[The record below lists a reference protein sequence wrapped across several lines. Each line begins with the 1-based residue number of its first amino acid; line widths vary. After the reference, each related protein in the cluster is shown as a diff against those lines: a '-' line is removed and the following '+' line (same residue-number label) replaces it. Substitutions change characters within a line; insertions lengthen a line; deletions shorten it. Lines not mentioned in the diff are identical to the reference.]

1 MTTPNDA
8 PTVIFTDDGWILSA
22 TNPPLARDDLRAN
35 VVESHAWP
43 GAALWWSIGDHEVY
57 HYETEIGE
65 ILGSNIDALD
75 EDTYSFVHS
84 NTPGVMDTISQNV
97 RALIQECGGPLTAL
111 STLCREASLQFF
123 PRVRM
128 NSHYEIDPRNP
139 AYGRFRRERPHLLIR
154 QPHEEPPEGSLPWGL
169 GTGKDYAFPEVRD
182 YMASIIIET
191 FERFDVDGVELDFMR
206 HPGCFRPE
214 QAFQNRYLMTD
225 LIERVRRRLDEVAAE
240 RNNALKLAV
249 RVPPTLYDS
258 ARIGLDVEQWIRR
271 ELVDMVIVGGGFI
284 PFETPIREFVEAAQ
298 GAHCLIY
305 GCIEA
310 TRHIDDAAVRAL
322 AARWISHG
330 AAGIYLYNFY
340 TMYPEWN
347 QRIAQDL
354 SDPSRLDRLD
364 KRYELDRAG
373 PLHPTKGHGGAFR
386 YASPST
392 QLPVT
397 LRPAPHSG
405 GPRFTIE
412 ITDDLASA
420 SADGALDHCSIT
432 LRLEDI
438 HPQDDIEV
446 IVNGTPLAPQSG
458 KDAVRGWTRLGIT
471 PQFWMRYPAYPE
483 QQAHDGMCLTFAVE
497 PPPLRQGHNA
507 IEVRL
512 ATQRADADCHAV
524 LTNVEID
531 VAYQQ

>member
-1 MTTPNDA
+1 
-8 PTVIFTDDGWILSA
+8 
-22 TNPPLARDDLRAN
+22 
-35 VVESHAWP
+35 
-43 GAALWWSIGDHEVY
+43 
-57 HYETEIGE
+57 
-65 ILGSNIDALD
+65 
-75 EDTYSFVHS
+75 
-84 NTPGVMDTISQNV
+84 MDTISQNV
-97 RALIQECGGPLTAL
+97 RALIQESGGPLTAL

-139 AYGRFRRERPHLLIR
+139 AYGRFRRERPHLLIS

-191 FERFDVDGVELDFMR
+191 FKRFDVDGVELDFMR

-225 LIERVRRRLDEVAAE
+225 LIERVRHRLDEVAAE

-298 GAHCLIY
+298 GSHCLIY

-373 PLHPTKGHGGAFR
+373 PLHPSKGHGGAFR

-420 SADGALDHCSIT
+420 SADGAPRSLLDHPETRRHSPP
-432 LRLEDI
+432 RR
-438 HPQDDIEV
+438 H
-446 IVNGTPLAPQSG
+446 
-458 KDAVRGWTRLGIT
+458 RGNR
-471 PQFWMRYPAYPE
+471 QRN
-483 QQAHDGMCLTFAVE
+483 
-497 PPPLRQGHNA
+497 PPRSTIRQGRSARVDSTRNHPPILDALSRLPRTTSPRRHVPNLRRGLPSAATRTQCHRGSPSDAESGRRLSRSPHQRRDRRRIPA
-507 IEVRL
+507 IASCQQTTSTTRSS
-512 ATQRADADCHAV
+512 TQETYHPEAR
-524 LTNVEID
+524 
-531 VAYQQ
+531 

>member
-8 PTVIFTDDGWILSA
+8 PSVIFTDDGWILSA
-22 TNPPLARDDLRAN
+22 ANPPLTVDDLRAN
-35 VVESHAWP
+35 VVDSHAWP
-43 GAALWWSIGDHEVY
+43 GGALWWSIGDHEVY

-65 ILGSNIDALD
+65 MLGAESDGLD

-111 STLCREASLQFF
+111 STLCREAGLQFF

-139 AYGRFRRERPHLLIR
+139 AYGRFRREHPNLLIG
-154 QPHEEPPEGSLPWGL
+154 QPSEDLPEGSVHWGL
-169 GTGKDYAFPEVRD
+169 RTGKDYAFPEVRE
-182 YMASIIIET
+182 YMASIIFET

-206 HPGCFRPE
+206 HPGFFRPD

-240 RNNALKLAV
+240 RNDTLKLAV

-258 ARIGLDVEQWIRR
+258 ARTGLDVEQWIRR
-271 ELVDMVIVGGGFI
+271 ELVDIVAVGGGFI
-284 PFETPIREFVEAAQ
+284 PFETPVREFVEAAK
-298 GAHCLIY
+298 GADCLIY

-310 TRHIDDAAVRAL
+310 TRHIDDAAIRAL

-330 AAGIYLYNFY
+330 AAGVYLYNFY

-347 QRIAQDL
+347 RRIAQDL
-354 SDPSRLDRLD
+354 SDPRRLDRLD

-373 PLHPTKGHGGAFR
+373 PLHPTRGHGGAFR
-386 YASPST
+386 YASPSS

-397 LRPAPHSG
+397 LRPAVSG
-405 GPRFTIE
+405 GPRFTVE
-412 ITDDLASA
+412 ITDNLES
-420 SADGALDHCSIT
+420 SVADGALDRCSIT

-438 HPQDDIEV
+438 HPQDAVEV
-446 IVNGTPLAPQSG
+446 IVNGTPLARQSG
-458 KDAVRGWTRLGIT
+458 KDAACGWTRLGIT
-471 PQFWMRYPAYPE
+471 PQFWMSYPAYPE
-483 QQAHDGMCLTFAVE
+483 QQARDGMCLTFHVE
-497 PPPLRQGHNA
+497 APPLRQGHNA
-507 IEVRL
+507 VEVRL
-512 ATQRADADCHAV
+512 APHRTDADVNAV
-524 LTNVEID
+524 LTNVEVD
-531 VAYQQ
+531 VIYKQ